1 MESRIIAL
9 SYNFSLDYPL
19 NFQPRRFGTVAVSVE
34 AVPKVPTL
42 RVRKP
47 AVCVLCRT
55 KYILFLFIN
64 ITPVMYPHITKICI
78 CKSRII
84 EMALIIASH
93 KLQPNNYLSYCASS
107 VFVLQRH
114 FLLVGEAPPIPL
126 NISCVDGCAFLRT
139 QKRVMPVTRYHSNIV
154 IE

>member
-47 AVCVLCRT
+47 AVCDSARVD
-55 KYILFLFIN
+55 
-64 ITPVMYPHITKICI
+64 
-78 CKSRII
+78 
-84 EMALIIASH
+84 
-93 KLQPNNYLSYCASS
+93 LQDYR
-107 VFVLQRH
+107 FFR
-114 FLLVGEAPPIPL
+114 
-126 NISCVDGCAFLRT
+126 
-139 QKRVMPVTRYHSNIV
+139 
-154 IE
+154 

>member
-47 AVCVLCRT
+47 AVC
-55 KYILFLFIN
+55 
-64 ITPVMYPHITKICI
+64 
-78 CKSRII
+78 
-84 EMALIIASH
+84 ALPA
-93 KLQPNNYLSYCASS
+93 
-107 VFVLQRH
+107 F
-114 FLLVGEAPPIPL
+114 FLLFNQIHK
-126 NISCVDGCAFLRT
+126 FY
-139 QKRVMPVTRYHSNIV
+139 K
-154 IE
+154 

>member
-47 AVCVLCRT
+47 AVCDWFSMRLFRSLYT
-55 KYILFLFIN
+55 YILGSKKWKYKQKA
-64 ITPVMYPHITKICI
+64 M
-78 CKSRII
+78 
-84 EMALIIASH
+84 
-93 KLQPNNYLSYCASS
+93 
-107 VFVLQRH
+107 
-114 FLLVGEAPPIPL
+114 
-126 NISCVDGCAFLRT
+126 T
-139 QKRVMPVTRYHSNIV
+139 QS
-154 IE
+154 

>member
-47 AVCVLCRT
+47 AVCDIDDGFVS
-55 KYILFLFIN
+55 K
-64 ITPVMYPHITKICI
+64 MYPEDKKI
-78 CKSRII
+78 
-84 EMALIIASH
+84 
-93 KLQPNNYLSYCASS
+93 
-107 VFVLQRH
+107 
-114 FLLVGEAPPIPL
+114 
-126 NISCVDGCAFLRT
+126 
-139 QKRVMPVTRYHSNIV
+139 PVSL
-154 IE
+154 

>member
-47 AVCVLCRT
+47 AVCAEEANSYEMKSETRT
-55 KYILFLFIN
+55 SK
-64 ITPVMYPHITKICI
+64 TKSPR
-78 CKSRII
+78 KG
-84 EMALIIASH
+84 ANL
-93 KLQPNNYLSYCASS
+93 
-107 VFVLQRH
+107 
-114 FLLVGEAPPIPL
+114 
-126 NISCVDGCAFLRT
+126 
-139 QKRVMPVTRYHSNIV
+139 KRKK
-154 IE
+154 